1 MKKYPL
7 ILLILLFGITLIGL
21 NSCNDDN
28 CSLTTTSAATFDLL
42 SSNSHS
48 SIALTEAVTITAS
61 TTADVIVRDTLPDG
75 SVVDKVVKDSILN
88 DTIYNAEKKLSK
100 LKIPL
105 SYSTKTTITIQY
117 TELLKDEIEIKHRP
131 IPFVSDIN
139 CGVLMFYQIEDIKYT
154 TNALDSITI
163 ANPKVTNEETV
174 NFNMYYTIAE

>member
-7 ILLILLFGITLIGL
+7 ILLLFGITLIGL

-42 SSNSHS
+42 SNNNHS

-61 TTADVIVRDTLPDG
+61 TIADVTVRDTLPDG
-75 SVVDKVVKDSILN
+75 SIVDRIVKDSILN
-88 DTIYNAEKKLSK
+88 NTVYNAEKGLKN

-105 SYSTKTTITIQY
+105 SYSTKTTVTIQY

-139 CGVLMFYQIEDIKYT
+139 CGVLMFHQIEDIKYT
-154 TNALDSITI
+154 TNALDSIVVV
-163 ANPKVTNEETV
+163 NPKVTNEETA
-174 NFNMYYTIAE
+174 NFHIYYTVAE